1 MLGNVLQLRNDLC
14 EINFDY
20 LDVDGKQSVMCHI
33 DIYKWNKTTKP
44 IILNY
49 IDAIAQQEPLDKYV
63 VHDGKDKKHL
73 KFITMC
79 NFVYTGRYTEA
90 FGEKEYMFI
99 WSKK

>member
-1 MLGNVLQLRNDLC
+1 MLGNVLQLKNELC

-20 LDVDGKQSVMCHI
+20 LDVDGKPSVMCHI

-49 IDAIAQQEPLDKYV
+49 IDAIAEQEPLNKYV
-63 VHDGKDKKHL
+63 VHNGKDKKHL

>member
-1 MLGNVLQLRNDLC
+1 MLGNVLKHKDALC

-20 LDVDGKQSVMCHI
+20 LDVDGKPSVMCHI

>member
-1 MLGNVLQLRNDLC
+1 MLGNVLQLKNELC

-20 LDVDGKQSVMCHI
+20 LDVDGKPSVMCHI

-49 IDAIAQQEPLDKYV
+49 IDAIAEQEPLNKYV